1 LICNI
6 LKINVLRIHNLSF
19 IMHHLLKHI
28 PKPCFLGFVV
38 YFYSKNIN
46 TMKKNFLL
54 FFVLFI
60 HFQVFSQQFTMH
72 LLPRYSSG
80 MTVPLSYRLISGQ
93 SFASPELV
101 LKNEGTLI
109 SPSGTESP
117 NNFRNDGFGLDVMF
131 KLTNENNGNAWG
143 GILGFYRQ
151 THIQSTQ
158 IPTFNFKGYTLDKFV
173 NIYRQTGIQ
182 VGLRR
187 EFGFK
192 NNGSTGYF
200 MQMTAMY
207 SFSAEGQYDN
217 RGVWENLRAGGQ
229 TYLENGVGTAYNATN
244 PQTTNLMIAPEIG
257 VVFKGLVGVEMSLSY
272 QQSIGNP
279 LSTERLSYYKGGAIS
294 GVEETSVSPKSLWLN
309 LRIPIKIYTHR
320 NRPPLVYRPEPP
332 QRKPE
337 LPQQRFQ
344 NICIT
349 IRDKNSQKPLAGAK
363 ILYEGKVYYS
373 DRDGKAQLSD
383 LRIGQRGSFDIQAQN
398 YRGGNID
405 FEAIA
410 QSGCQPLNVNLTF
423 VQSPPSVIINGKVL
437 KKGESITLNAIQ
449 FEQSKSDLLP
459 EGKAELNTVVEIMRK
474 YPSLSIELSGHT
486 SAFKEDTQEDYQANM
501 DLSQDR
507 AEACKTFIV
516 SQLRG
521 NGSRIKTIGYGPN
534 KPIVPNI
541 SEENRKKNRRVEL
554 KIESL

>member
-1 LICNI
+1 
-6 LKINVLRIHNLSF
+6 
-19 IMHHLLKHI
+19 
-28 PKPCFLGFVV
+28 
-38 YFYSKNIN
+38 
-46 TMKKNFLL
+46 MKKIFLL
-54 FFVLFI
+54 ISVLFI
-60 HFQVFSQQFTMH
+60 NIHAFSQQFTIH

-80 MTVPLSYRLISGQ
+80 LTVPLSYRLVSGQ

-109 SPSGTESP
+109 SPSGAESP

-131 KLTNENNGNAWG
+131 KLSNENNGNAWG

-182 VGLRR
+182 AGLRR
-187 EFGFK
+187 EFGFR

-200 MQMTAMY
+200 MQMSAMY
-207 SFSAEGQYDN
+207 SFNVEGQYDN
-217 RGVWENLRAGGQ
+217 RGVWENLKSGGQ
-229 TYLENGVGTAYNATN
+229 SYIENGIGTAYNATN
-244 PQTTNLMIAPEIG
+244 PQTNNLMIAPEIG
-257 VVFKGLVGVEMSLSY
+257 IVFKGLIGVELSLSY
-272 QQSIGNP
+272 QQSLGNP
-279 LSTERLSYYKGGAIS
+279 LSTERLSYYKSGSIS
-294 GVEETSVSPKSLWLN
+294 GVEETNVSPKSLWLN

-320 NRPPLVYRPEPP
+320 KRTPVVYRPEPP

-337 LPQQRFQ
+337 PAQQQRLQ

-349 IRDKNSQKPLAGAK
+349 IRDKNTQKPVTGAK

-423 VQSPPSVIINGKVL
+423 VQPPPSVIINGKVM
-437 KKGESITLNAIQ
+437 KKGESIALNAIQ
-449 FEQSKSDLLP
+449 FEQSKSELLP
-459 EGKAELNTVVEIMRK
+459 EGKAELNAVIELMRK

-486 SAFKEDTQEDYQANM
+486 SSFKEDTQEDYQANM
-501 DLSQDR
+501 ELSQDR

-521 NGSRIKTIGYGPN
+521 SESRVKTIGYGPN
-534 KPIVPNI
+534 KPIVPNV